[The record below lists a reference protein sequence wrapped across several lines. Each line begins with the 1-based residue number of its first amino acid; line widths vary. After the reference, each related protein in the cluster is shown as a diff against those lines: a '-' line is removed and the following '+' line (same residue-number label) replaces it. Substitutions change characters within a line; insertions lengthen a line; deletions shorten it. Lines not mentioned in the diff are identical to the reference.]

1 MLTRA
6 DILELVGP
14 NRFDDHTIVE
24 LIATG
29 ASQPELVEALNRV
42 QRGGEVGAETM
53 APITPTVRQ
62 LCEILQTAVP
72 DWDEPDLA

>member
-6 DILELVGP
+6 AILDLVGP

-29 ASQPELVEALNRV
+29 ATQPELVEALNRV
-42 QRGGEVGAETM
+42 TRGGEVGAEKM
-53 APITPTVRQ
+53 APPSPKVRR
-62 LCEILQTAVP
+62 LCEIIQTAGQ
-72 DWDEPDLA
+72 DWEEPEDV

>member
-6 DILELVGP
+6 DILALVGP

-29 ASQPELVEALNRV
+29 ASQPELVEALSRV

-53 APITPTVRQ
+53 APMTPTVRQ
-62 LCEILQTAVP
+62 LCEILQTAGQG
-72 DWDEPDLA
+72 WDDPDLA